1 MTIQP
6 IQLGE
11 RVYAL
16 PLPAPLMGGVSLIH
30 PALILDD
37 REGATLVDAGVP
49 GMTSAIEEALS
60 TLSLSLADVRRVIVT
75 HHDLDHIGS
84 LPDIVAR
91 TNADVLALEAE
102 VPFVQGERQGQ
113 KQPSP
118 EALASMPPAMKA
130 VFENPPRARV
140 TRVLSDGDV
149 LNVAGGV
156 DVVATPGHTFGH
168 LSLFVRDGGI
178 LITGDALTSA
188 DGALHPPMGRAT
200 PDLDEAMRSVR
211 KLTALPVRT
220 ILTYH
225 GGIVREDAAGQLRR
239 VADEAPSASGR

>member
-6 IQLGE
+6 IRLGDH
-11 RVYAL
+11 VFAL
-16 PLPAPLMGGVSLIH
+16 PLPANLMGGVSLIH
-30 PALILDD
+30 PALLLDD
-37 REGATLVDAGVP
+37 REGATLVDTGVP
-49 GMTSAIEEALS
+49 GMEGVIEEALS
-60 TLSLSLADVRRVIVT
+60 ALSLSLSDVRRVVVT

-84 LPDIVAR
+84 LPSVLSR

-102 VPFVQGERQGQ
+102 VPYVQGDLPSQ

-118 EALASMPPAMKA
+118 ERLAAMPPAMKA

-140 TRVLSDGDV
+140 TRVLHDGDV

-168 LSLFVRDGGI
+168 LSLFVRKSGV
-178 LITGDALTSA
+178 LIAGDALTSA
-188 DGALHPPMGRAT
+188 NGELHPPMERAT
-200 PDLDEAMRSVR
+200 PDMETAMRSLG
-211 KLTALPVRT
+211 KLATLPVRA

-225 GGIVREDAAGQLRR
+225 GGVVSEDAASQLRR
-239 VADEAPSASGR
+239 VAG

>member
-1 MTIQP
+1 MTTPP
-6 IQLGE
+6 IPLGE
-11 RVYAL
+11 RVFAL
-16 PLPAPLMGGVSLIH
+16 PLPATLMGGVSLIH

-49 GMTSAIEEALS
+49 GMTAAIEEALS
-60 TLSLSLADVRRVIVT
+60 ALSWSLSEVRRVIVT

-84 LPDIVAR
+84 LPDVVAR
-91 TNADVLALEAE
+91 THADVLALEAE
-102 VPFVQGERQGQ
+102 VPFVQGERKGQ

-118 EALASMPPAMKA
+118 EALASMPPAMRA
-130 VFENPPRARV
+130 VFENPPKARV

-149 LNVAGGV
+149 LDVAGGV

-168 LSLFVRDGGI
+168 LSLFVRDGGV

-188 DGALHPPMGRAT
+188 DGELRPPMARAT
-200 PDLDEAMRSVR
+200 PDMDEAMRSVR
-211 KLTALPVRT
+211 KLAALPVRT

-225 GGIVREDAAGQLRR
+225 GGVVDRDAAGQLRR
-239 VADEAPSASGR
+239 VAGDAPGR